1 MRHGELVVGVVC
13 LLAGCSAHEAPD
25 TRAADVKAI
34 EAIEAAWVKAIG
46 SKDIEQWVSYYA
58 DDATILLPNAP
69 PVNGKDNIRASLK
82 PRLSDPN
89 FSLTFRPAKIEASTD
104 LAYVQGAYA
113 STRTDPK
120 TKAAVT
126 DQGKYVTVY
135 KKQRD
140 GAWKAIQDMVSSD
153 MPRPI
158 ENYKF

>member
-1 MRHGELVVGVVC
+1 MRHGVLVGVVC
-13 LLAGCSAHEAPD
+13 LLAGCSHYED
-25 TRAADVKAI
+25 TRAADVKKI
-34 EAIEAAWVKAIG
+34 EAIETAWVAAIG

-69 PVNGKDNIRASLK
+69 PVTGKDNIRASLK

-89 FSLTFRPAKIEASTD
+89 FSLTFRPAKIEASEG
-104 LAYVQGAYA
+104 LAYVQGAYS

-120 TKAAVT
+120 TMEVRS

-140 GAWKAIQDMVSSD
+140 GSWKAIQDMVSSD
-153 MPRPI
+153 LPRPI
-158 ENYKF
+158 ERARN